1 MKKEL
6 EGKTA
11 FVSGGSRGTGRAI
24 AEKLLGSGAEVMIS
38 ARKAPDLLPEGM
50 HFAPA
55 DLGTPQGTQK
65 AAEAFLQRFGTP
77 PDILINNLGAS
88 STPGGGFAVLS
99 DADWET
105 TLHTNLLAPVRLD
118 RAFLPG
124 MLERGSGV
132 IIHVASIQGRLPLH
146 DSTLPY
152 AVAKA
157 GLINYSKGLSN
168 EVSPQGI
175 RVLCV
180 SPGWIRTEGALGMLR
195 EIADRTGK
203 SIAEAT
209 EQVMQSLGGIPFGR
223 PAEPSEVAEFV
234 NFLVSPRAGYLTGTE
249 YVIDG
254 GTIPTI

>member
-11 FVSGGSRGTGRAI
+11 FVSGGTKGTGKAI
-24 AEKLLGSGAEVMIS
+24 AEKLLESGARVMVS
-38 ARKAPDLLPEGM
+38 ARNNPGLLPEGM
-50 HFAPA
+50 HFVQA
-55 DLGTPQGTQK
+55 DLSTAQGTQQ
-65 AAEAFLQRFGTP
+65 AAEAFLERFGM
-77 PDILINNLGAS
+77 PDILVNNLGGS
-88 STPGGGFAVLS
+88 STPGGGFAALS

-152 AVAKA
+152 AAAKA
-157 GLINYSKGLSN
+157 GLINYSKALSN
-168 EVSPQGI
+168 EVSPKGI

-180 SPGWIRTEGALGMLR
+180 SPGWIRTEGSLDMLR
-195 EIADRTGK
+195 EISERSGK
-203 SIAEAT
+203 STEEAA
-209 EQVMQSLGGIPFGR
+209 EQVIQALGGIPFGR
-223 PAEPSEVAEFV
+223 PAEPSEVAEFI

-249 YVIDG
+249 YIIDG
-254 GTIPTI
+254 GTIRTI